1 MLKCLGGSEK
11 KVWEVKIKICGKLI
25 KWPKYLET
33 SQMTKNTLKPLKWQK
48 KKKTLK
54 PLERQKKYFQN
65 LKNEQKH
72 LETSKMIRNSSK
84 LVKWPKYPP
93 KSL

>member
-1 MLKCLGGSEK
+1 
-11 KVWEVKIKICGKLI
+11 
-25 KWPKYLET
+25 
-33 SQMTKNTLKPLKWQK
+33 MTK

-65 LKNEQKH
+65 LKNEQKY

-84 LVKWPKYPP
+84 LVK
-93 KSL
+93 

>member
-1 MLKCLGGSEK
+1 M
-11 KVWEVKIKICGKLI
+11 WEVNK
-25 KWPKYLET
+25 
-33 SQMTKNTLKPLKWQK
+33 MTKIPWNISNDQKYSKTSKMTK